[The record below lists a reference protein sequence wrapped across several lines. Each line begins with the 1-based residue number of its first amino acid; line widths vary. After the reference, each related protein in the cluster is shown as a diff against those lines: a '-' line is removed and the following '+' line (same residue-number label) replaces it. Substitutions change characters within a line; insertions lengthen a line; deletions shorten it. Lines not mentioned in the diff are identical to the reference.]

1 MPLKLC
7 TASPADAPRIAEIHM
22 LVFGS
27 NKMLRAQFPTPA
39 IRAALQKSIEDK
51 ALADIEDP
59 KISVLVVRE
68 LLSEEQEAVKDER
81 GNVGK
86 GGEVVP
92 KEGKVISF
100 AKWSHPIEEGED
112 YVEPPWVWPEGTNM
126 EVLNA
131 WGEKID
137 EAYEKVLGTTPC
149 YRKVSI
155 LLFPFLF
162 LESFQAT
169 QHYPLVSN
177 PTQFLIYF
185 LIHSNETMIPFEK
198 PILT

>member
-7 TASPADAPRIAEIHM
+7 TATPADAPRIAEIHM
-22 LVFGS
+22 LAFGS

-39 IRAALQKSIEDK
+39 IRAALQKSIENK
-51 ALADIEDP
+51 TLADIEDP

-68 LLSEEQEAVKDER
+68 LLSEEQNVVKDEK

-100 AKWSHPIEEGED
+100 AKWSHPIKEGED
-112 YVEPPWVWPEGTNM
+112 YVEHPWVWPEGTNL
-126 EVLNA
+126 EVLEN
-131 WGEKID
+131 WGKEID
-137 EAYEKVLGTTPC
+137 EAYERVLDVTPC

-155 LLFPFLF
+155 LLFPILF
-162 LESFQAT
+162 LESFQVRST
-169 QHYPLVSN
+169 IHWSKTPPNFLSN
-177 PTQFLIYF
+177 FCSTL
-185 LIHSNETMIPFEK
+185 MK
-198 PILT
+198 R

>member
-7 TASPADAPRIAEIHM
+7 TATPADAPRIAEIHM
-22 LVFGS
+22 LAFGS

-39 IRAALQKSIEDK
+39 IRAALQKCIEDK

-68 LLSEEQEAVKDER
+68 LLSEEQEVVKDER
-81 GNVGK
+81 GDVGM
-86 GGEVVP
+86 GEVVP

-100 AKWSHPIEEGED
+100 AKWSHPIEEGEN
-112 YVEPPWVWPEGTNM
+112 YVEPPWVWPEGTNL
-126 EVLNA
+126 EVLEN
-131 WGEKID
+131 WGREID
-137 EAYEKVLGTTPC
+137 EAYDRVLGATPC
-149 YRKVSI
+149 YRKASN

-162 LESFQAT
+162 LELFQAT

-177 PTQFLIYF
+177 PTQLLIYF
-185 LIHSNETMIPFEK
+185 LLHSHETMIPFVK

>member
-7 TASPADAPRIAEIHM
+7 TATPADAPRIAEIHM
-22 LVFGS
+22 LAFGS

-39 IRAALQKSIEDK
+39 IRVALQKSIEDK
-51 ALADIEDP
+51 TLADIEDP

-68 LLSEEQEAVKDER
+68 LLSEEQEVVKDER
-81 GNVGK
+81 RNVGE

-100 AKWSHPIEEGED
+100 AKWSHPIDDGED
-112 YVEPPWVWPEGTNM
+112 YVESPWVWPEGTNL
-126 EVLNA
+126 EVLEN
-131 WGEKID
+131 WGKEID
-137 EAYEKVLGTTPC
+137 EAYERVLGATPC

-155 LLFPFLF
+155 LLFPFLS

-177 PTQFLIYF
+177 PSQYF
-185 LIHSNETMIPFEK
+185 I
-198 PILT
+198 

>member
-7 TASPADAPRIAEIHM
+7 PATPADAPRIAEIHM
-22 LVFGS
+22 LAFGS

-51 ALADIEDP
+51 ALADIEDS

-81 GNVGK
+81 GNAVK
-86 GGEVVP
+86 GREVVL

-100 AKWSHPIEEGED
+100 AKWSHPVEEGED
-112 YVEPPWVWPEGTNM
+112 YAEPPWVWPEGTNM

-131 WGEKID
+131 WGKEID
-137 EAYEKVLGTTPC
+137 DSYERVLGATPC
-149 YRKVSI
+149 YRKISI
-155 LLFPFLF
+155 FLFPLVPRVI
-162 LESFQAT
+162 SAT

-177 PTQFLIYF
+177 PTEFLI
-185 LIHSNETMIPFEK
+185 
-198 PILT
+198 